1 MLFFKVLDNFWTYN
15 GKMNNLFHL
24 VLHTFQIRKK
34 DTFVLLLYLYLE
46 NDVNFTECIGEKLD
60 GLQKWMKRIWIFKS
74 QIQDPKKQRQ
84 DKAKIRQSYLCS
96 CNYKDTAFF

>member
-1 MLFFKVLDNFWTYN
+1 
-15 GKMNNLFHL
+15 MNNLFHL

-60 GLQKWMKRIWIFKS
+60 GLQKWMKRI
-74 QIQDPKKQRQ
+74 
-84 DKAKIRQSYLCS
+84 
-96 CNYKDTAFF
+96 